1 MCVRILTMEQPQV
14 QPLHMDTPRSRLNV
28 TLILGVV
35 VAVIGLASTNLFLII
50 LGLIGAGF
58 SWFTNAKQ
66 YLIYTNALVIVYGRP
81 RVKAFPFPEISHLEM
96 LVLPMGNRLRV
107 RLVNGRRIVVAAQNI
122 EEFRDRL
129 DEAMEKFNSTYQP
142 PQLQDESQENT
153 TPY

>member
-1 MCVRILTMEQPQV
+1 
-14 QPLHMDTPRSRLNV
+14 MDTPRGRLNI
-28 TLILGVV
+28 TLILSVV
-35 VAVIGLASTNLFLII
+35 VAVIGLVGWNPILII
-50 LGLIGAGF
+50 LGLIGGGF

-81 RVKAFPFPEISHLEM
+81 RVKVFQFPEISHLEM

-129 DEAMEKFNSTYQP
+129 EEAMENFNSTYQP